1 MCVLRASGSGFIP
14 EDYLCSSGLSPYQVY
29 HRGDPLFRKSKPGG
43 PRFEESGF
51 KASVSDRDWSDL
63 PGQIEDAI
71 DFLQRY
77 RDDLERLRAA
87 PGIED
92 VRLDFPY
99 RLRIDGE
106 AVWAQFDYLPP
117 MLLELAGTLG
127 VGIELSL
134 YPPGKDTDDSGG
146 DPPIPVA

>member
-1 MCVLRASGSGFIP
+1 MCVLRASGSGFTP
-14 EDYLCSSGLSPYQVY
+14 EDYLRSSGLSPYQVY
-29 HRGDPLFRKSKPGG
+29 HRGEPRSPRSRPDG

-51 KASVSDRDWSDL
+51 KASVSDRGWSDL

-71 DFLQRY
+71 DFLRRH
-77 RDDLERLRAA
+77 RDALERLRAA

-99 RLRIDGE
+99 HLRIDGE
-106 AVWAQFDYLPP
+106 TVWAQFDYLPP
-117 MLLELAGTLG
+117 TLLALAGALG

-134 YPPGKDTDDSGG
+134 YPPGRDPVDPEA
-146 DPPIPVA
+146 DPPIPAA